1 MRLRFL
7 FLFIWF
13 IPFAVFS
20 QEKAVFSIEFS
31 EEKVTT
37 VLVFIEKTYN
47 VKFSYKDNLIEDKK
61 ISLKAKKR
69 TLQEVLDELSIL
81 IEVDFE
87 KLDNRYIFLRKISLI
102 EEEQHLKE
110 VVVNGYLA
118 KGIYKNKNASFKITP
133 KKLEILAGLTE
144 PDIIESIQQ
153 FPGVVSPNETATG
166 LVVRGGLLDQN
177 RIIWDGINMY
187 HNGHLFGMISA
198 FNPNITEKVMF
209 YNKGTNPRFGERVSS
224 VVDISTS
231 NKVVQKIEAE
241 VGINAINF
249 DAYLSIPIIK
259 DKLSMQVSY
268 RRSYEDKFETSTFK
282 NLEEKVFQHTTI
294 DEVTS
299 DEEFKFKDYNFK
311 LNFQPNKKNS
321 FFLSTIHIDN
331 DLDHFFDDSAN
342 GKLNENILDAEN
354 DGYSVSWKKKWST
367 KISHQSQAFLSK
379 YSLNYNFIVTDN
391 SIQISDL
398 EKKNNIYDS
407 GLSSEVNI
415 NINKK
420 DNLSLGYQFTLKDI
434 SYKVKETADLSYLLD
449 RDKTIINTHSLYSNY
464 SYRNS
469 KTVDIDGGIR
479 VNYYKELNTFKIE
492 PRIVINKNIIEN
504 LKLQITGEI
513 KNQIVSQIEETVLS
527 NLSLESKLWRLTDGE
542 KFPVIN
548 SKHISAGFLYSS
560 NGWKIDVDHYH
571 KRVEGITTLTMGY
584 LNPEDSRFHVGN
596 QKIVGTDFYFEKEF
610 KKIKTWLSYSFV
622 DVKNKFEGLNNEE
635 YFTSSI
641 EIKHAVSASLS
652 YKIKQ
657 FQSAL
662 GWKWQSGRPYTEF
675 LIDNDNNFI
684 FEGINTKRLDNYH
697 RLDFSSTYKF
707 NFSKN
712 GTTRGK
718 IGFSIRNIY
727 NRKSYLNR
735 EYTGSNAINN
745 QIIAI
750 DKFSLGITTNF
761 LFRVYW

>member
-7 FLFIWF
+7 FFLMWF
-13 IPFAVFS
+13 IPFAVFP
-20 QEKAVFSIEFS
+20 QEKAVFFVEFS

-37 VLVFIEKTYN
+37 VLMFIEETYN

-69 TLQEVLDELSIL
+69 TLEEVLDELSIL
-81 IEVDFE
+81 IGVDFK
-87 KLDNRYIFLRKISLI
+87 KLDNRYIFLRKSSLI
-102 EEEQHLKE
+102 EEKQHLKE
-110 VVVNGYLA
+110 VVINGYLA

-133 KKLEILAGLTE
+133 KKLEILPGLTE

-177 RIIWDGINMY
+177 RIIWDGINIY

-209 YNKGTNPRFGERVSS
+209 YNKGTNPKFGERVSS
-224 VVDISTS
+224 VVDIYTS
-231 NKVVQKIEAE
+231 NKLVQKIEAE

-249 DAYLSIPIIK
+249 DASLSIPIIK

-268 RRSYEDKFETSTFK
+268 RRSYEDKFETTTFK

-299 DEEFKFKDYNFK
+299 DEEFKFKDYNLK
-311 LNFQPNKKNS
+311 LNFQPNKKNL

-331 DLDHFFDDSAN
+331 DLDHFFDDSVN
-342 GKLNENILDAEN
+342 GKLNENILDTEN
-354 DGYSVSWKKKWST
+354 DGYSLSWEKKWNN
-367 KISHQSQAFLSK
+367 KISHQSQAFFSK

-398 EKKNNIYDS
+398 EKKNRIYDS
-407 GLSSEVNI
+407 GLSSEINI
-415 NINKK
+415 KINKK
-420 DNLSLGYQFTLKDI
+420 DNLSLGYQYTLKDI
-434 SYKVKETADLSYLLD
+434 SYKVKETADLLYILD

-469 KTVDIDGGIR
+469 KTVAIDGGVR
-479 VNYYKELNTFKIE
+479 VNYYKELNTLKIE
-492 PRIVINKNIIEN
+492 PRIVVNKNIIKN
-504 LKLQITGEI
+504 LKFQITGEI

-542 KFPVIN
+542 KFPIIN
-548 SKHISAGFLYSS
+548 SKHVSAGFLYSN

-571 KRVEGITTLTMGY
+571 KKVEGITTLTMGY
-584 LNPEDSRFHVGN
+584 LNPEDSRFHVGS

-610 KKIKTWLSYSFV
+610 KRIKTWLSYSFI
-622 DVKNKFEGLNNEE
+622 DVENKFEGLNNEE

-641 EIKHAVSASLS
+641 EIKHAISASLS
-652 YKIKQ
+652 YKVKQ
-657 FQSAL
+657 FQTAL

-675 LIDNDNNFI
+675 LIDNDENFT
-684 FEGINTKRLDNYH
+684 FEGINTKKLDNYH

-707 NFSKN
+707 KFSKN
-712 GTTRGK
+712 GNTRGK

-727 NRKSYLNR
+727 NRKGYLNR
-735 EYTGSNAINN
+735 EYTGNNVINN
-745 QIIAI
+745 QIITI
-750 DKFSLGITTNF
+750 DKISLGMTTNF